1 MGVVK
6 RQRPAGRGVRDTM
19 ARRWRRAEDR
29 PGRRAGDFTT
39 GARRGVRAGRSRGK
53 HHGRGFGVVPCAR
66 QREVGEDAV
75 NDRGVVDGGDQFHP
89 AATARTAQDVE
100 VKGPAHQR
108 CPRPVAGPS
117 GATAFRFGLSH
128 GFVRGRRRI
137 TEATLGDY
145 SRPPAGVRSEDA
157 VVEDLIDRRTWRE
170 HR

>member
-39 GARRGVRAGRSRGK
+39 GARRGVRAGRSRGR

-75 NDRGVVDGGDQFHP
+75 NDRLP
-89 AATARTAQDVE
+89 
-100 VKGPAHQR
+100 
-108 CPRPVAGPS
+108 
-117 GATAFRFGLSH
+117 
-128 GFVRGRRRI
+128 
-137 TEATLGDY
+137 TEAVSALDHFAVIHAAIFATTSD
-145 SRPPAGVRSEDA
+145 SRPLKP
-157 VVEDLIDRRTWRE
+157 
-170 HR
+170 